1 MRIWS
6 LHPKYL
12 DAKGLVAVWRETLL
26 AKHVLEGKTKGY
38 KHHPQLHRFQKLS
51 NPVAAI
57 NQYLSCI
64 YTESMA
70 RGYNFKKEKIEWN
83 FKKIRLTVTN
93 GQLKYE
99 ISHLKK
105 KLELRDKEKYNQLVV
120 QSSYEIHPMFRV
132 VEGEIEEW
140 EIQ

>member
-12 DAKGLVAVWRETLL
+12 DTKGLVAVWRETLL

-64 YTESMA
+64 YTEGMA
-70 RGYNFKKEKIEWN
+70 RGYNFKKEKIDWN
-83 FKKIRLTVTN
+83 FKKISLPVTN

-99 ISHLKK
+99 ISHLRK
-105 KLELRDKEKYNQLVV
+105 KLELRDKEKHNQLIV